1 MEYLLS
7 PAGDIWVSGFW
18 DDAPV
23 SVTYMFAGENSV
35 KDYESIYDF
44 FPFQAQVFQF
54 GLGDLVLYSSE
65 E

>member
-1 MEYLLS
+1 
-7 PAGDIWVSGFW
+7 
-18 DDAPV
+18 
-23 SVTYMFAGENSV
+23 MFAGENSV